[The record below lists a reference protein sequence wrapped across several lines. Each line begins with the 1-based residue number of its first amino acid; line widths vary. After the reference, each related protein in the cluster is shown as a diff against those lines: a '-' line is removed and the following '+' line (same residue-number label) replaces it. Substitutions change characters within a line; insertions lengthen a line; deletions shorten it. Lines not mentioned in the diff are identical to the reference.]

1 MKNFLIF
8 FICITNCIQSQI
20 VDKIVVKIGDEIILN
35 SDIEGQYV
43 QYLNQGYID
52 KGNLKC
58 DILQEMMYQKLLCH
72 HAKID
77 SLVVSSDDVN
87 KELDNRLNPLIR
99 QLGSEL
105 AVAEYFEGKSLTE
118 IKKDFFDVFKEQ
130 LLSQRMQSKITSSV
144 SVTPEEV
151 KIFFNDLVNNDQ
163 VPVMPTRVELSQIVK
178 VPEITVEEKSRVRK
192 KLISF
197 RNRIN
202 NGEDLGTL
210 ASLYSDDT
218 ESAKNNG
225 EIGFVSRGDLVPEFE
240 SVAFSLQTGEVSELV
255 ETKYG
260 FHILEVI
267 DRRGES
273 INIRH
278 ILLKPQVLSSALKDS
293 RLELLEHRNSIVNS
307 SLDFSLCARD
317 FSDHPSANNSGVI
330 INPANGSSYFI
341 MDELPPDLRFEI
353 IKMNEGDI
361 SQVLEF
367 TNEDGKKSYRIV
379 KVIKKIDEHQANL
392 ENDFNTIYDL
402 SLNNKKQL
410 LIDDWIEMKKDI
422 TYIFIDNEFTTCN
435 SLEKWIK

>member
-1 MKNFLIF
+1 MKNFFIF
-8 FICITNCIQSQI
+8 FIFITNCIQSQI
-20 VDKIVVKIGDEIILN
+20 IDKIVIKVGDEIILY
-35 SDIEGQYV
+35 SDIEGQYI
-43 QYLNQGYID
+43 QYLSQGYSD

-58 DILQEMMYQKLLCH
+58 DVIQEMMYQKLLCH

-99 QLGSEL
+99 QLGSES
-105 AVAEYFEGKSLTE
+105 AVEEYFEGKSLSE

-130 LLSQRMQSKITSSV
+130 LLSQRMQAKITSSV

-151 KIFFNDLVNNDQ
+151 KNFFKDLDNNDQ
-163 VPVMPTRVELSQIVK
+163 IPIMPTRVELSQIVK
-178 VPEITVEEKSRVRK
+178 TPAISVEEKSRVRK

-240 SVAFSLQTGEVSELV
+240 SVAFSLQIGEVSEVV
-255 ETKYG
+255 ETQYG

-267 DRRGES
+267 ERRGES

-278 ILLKPQVLSSALKDS
+278 ILLKPQVLSSELKES
-293 RLELLEHRNSIVNS
+293 RLELLEHRNNIVNS
-307 SLDFSLCARD
+307 SLEFSRCARD
-317 FSDHPSANNSGVI
+317 FSDHPSANNSGFI
-330 INPANGSSYFI
+330 INPANGSSYFMI
-341 MDELPPDLRFEI
+341 DELPPELRFEI
-353 IKMNEGDI
+353 VQMNEGDV

-367 TNEDGKKSYRIV
+367 TNEDGRTSYRIV
-379 KVIKKIDEHQANL
+379 KVVKKIDEHQANL

-402 SLNNKKQL
+402 SLNHKKQL
-410 LIDDWIEMKKDI
+410 LIDNWIEMKNDI
-422 TYIFIDNEFTTCN
+422 TYIFIDNEFITCK